1 MAVTLNLITRGRP
14 HLIGETI
21 ERTLENIADPFTKYV
36 ISVDDDDPETIEV
49 ANKYQ
54 RHCIVLVAP
63 REDTMGEKIDRAL
76 KVPGSVYLTQV
87 DYAPILTKGFDIQLL
102 DAEMRFPDGIGYIHS
117 HLANLSFPSLIAIT
131 HKTVE
136 CTGNLGP
143 AYFPYW
149 FWDHWST
156 ELAKRIG
163 RIAYVEFEVD
173 HYSRRTNTTMELR
186 DLEFW
191 ATFYDAMA
199 FEREREA
206 NALLGKMV
214 DPDWHK
220 DLLRN
225 QWPLIHQWSCIINN
239 MARRDAAEIEAARN
253 PVPADDRYKRIKKN
267 AENVLRARVAELK
280 RAA

>member
-21 ERTLENIADPFTKYV
+21 ERTLENITDPATKYV
-36 ISVDDDDPETIEV
+36 ISVDDDDPETIQT
-49 ANKYQ
+49 ASQYQ
-54 RHCIVLVAP
+54 SNCVVLIAP
-63 REDTMGEKIDRAL
+63 REDTLGEKIDRAL
-76 KVPGSVYLTQV
+76 RVPGSVYLTQV
-87 DYAPILTKGFDIQLL
+87 DYAPILTKGFDAQLL
-102 DAEMRFPDGIGYIHS
+102 EAEARFPDGIGYIHS

-143 AYFPYW
+143 PYFPYW

-173 HYSRRTNTTMELR
+173 HYSRRTNTTIGLR

-199 FEREREA
+199 FQREEQA
-206 NALLGKMV
+206 SAMLEKMA

-220 DLLRN
+220 ALLRN
-225 QWPLIHQWSCIINN
+225 QWPLIHQWSTIINN
-239 MARRDAAEIEAARN
+239 MARRDAAEIQSARN
-253 PVPADDRYKRIKKN
+253 TEPPDERYRRIKKN
-267 AENVLRARVAELK
+267 AEDVLRARIAEI
-280 RAA
+280 RAAA